1 MFDAVVKIFKA
12 AAVGALNSSAK
23 SLFLLA
29 QMLHRVRV
37 VLFPEHRSNRRAGAS
52 ALNSTEALCV
62 Q

>member
-1 MFDAVVKIFKA
+1 MFGAVVKIFKA
-12 AAVGALNSSAK
+12 AAVGALNSSAR
-23 SLFLLA
+23 SLFL
-29 QMLHRVRV
+29 LHRVRV